1 VGRGAARGASSRERR
16 RESCAIDSIRR
27 GALRGWERGNSRAH
41 YRSPPCPSLLVHHYR
56 RPLPFLLDPSS
67 KPPLNLL
74 SISFFQW
81 RLCLLVCFFSFVF
94 FWFRL
99 FSSFSV
105 LSLLVYGLLPKRP
118 VVSVC
123 FVIDLVALAAAQ
135 QVVVG
140 GRTDGRKDGSA
151 SSSSSNGYLLQRSS
165 LFCPCFVF

>member
-1 VGRGAARGASSRERR
+1 MGEGELSRSLQISSL
-16 RESCAIDSIRR
+16 SIT
-27 GALRGWERGNSRAH
+27 
-41 YRSPPCPSLLVHHYR
+41 PCPSLSP
-56 RPLPFLLDPSS
+56 PLPFLLDPSS